1 MSALAFVQPA
11 GFLDVPVSEP
21 DDRGH
26 AEPGGRGGR
35 SSATMEDVDAPGDHV
50 DPLELLSDWLGAAR
64 GAGEPMPDAMTLATV
79 SADGWPS
86 ARMVML
92 RGLDTGVV
100 FYTDRESTKG
110 IDLAAR
116 PRAAVVLHWLRPASR
131 QVRVVGTVEVVSEG
145 LISEHWRLRR
155 PQARWTA
162 AAWAQSQVV
171 ASRADL
177 EELLDDQRRR
187 FPDPD
192 TVPRPDRWSGFRI
205 VPTMIEFW
213 EEAVDQIHDRT
224 RYRRIGAAWAVDRL
238 SP

>member
-1 MSALAFVQPA
+1 MDGVEAP
-11 GFLDVPVSEP
+11 E
-21 DDRGH
+21 DR
-26 AEPGGRGGR
+26 
-35 SSATMEDVDAPGDHV
+35 V

-79 SADGWPS
+79 GPDGWPS

-100 FYTDRESTKG
+100 FYTDRESAKG

-131 QVRVVGTVEVVSEG
+131 QVRAVGTVESVSDE
-145 LISEHWRLRR
+145 LLSEHWRLRR
-155 PQARWTA
+155 PDARWA
-162 AAWAQSQVV
+162 VAAWVQSRVV
-171 ASRADL
+171 ADRAVL
-177 EELLDDQRRR
+177 EDLLDDQRRR
-187 FPDPD
+187 FPDAN

-205 VPTMIEFW
+205 VPTMVEFW

-224 RYRRIGAAWAVDRL
+224 RFRRTGAAWTVDRL